1 MDNRKRV
8 FIIEDS
14 RLIRDRLTATIE
26 AINGYAVVGYAE
38 SETEAITLIDR
49 LCPDLVVADIQLKQG
64 SGLRVL
70 RHVREHAYLPR
81 PIVVMLTNYASTEYY
96 DKSLAE
102 GADAVFDKTSQYDEF
117 LDFLEQGSAG

>member
-38 SETEAITLIDR
+38 SETEAIKLIDS

-70 RHVREHAYLPR
+70 RHVREHSYLPR

-96 DKSLAE
+96 DRSLAA

-117 LDFLEQGSAG
+117 LDFLEQGRAG